1 MLSFFF
7 FFLKKPGVRPG
18 DSDVYTR
25 TFTFFFLFFS
35 FHRFLLFPFHY
46 YTYTVG
52 SKQKG
57 GKKKKRRIRRQQMI
71 HPTPPAPVAR
81 RSILSPALSAR
92 RSERE
97 SRCCCCSPVCFHH
110 HPSPVGNKI
119 HRHSSSSFRAERRKA
134 RLHHLRTHNYA
145 RLYKVQSHCRN
156 EKKKTRG
163 KVNNRV
169 EIPVNVGE
177 LEQMNCNL
185 FDRRR
190 RLFSE
195 KEEQDSIKSLLLS

>member
-1 MLSFFF
+1 M
-7 FFLKKPGVRPG
+7 
-18 DSDVYTR
+18 
-25 TFTFFFLFFS
+25 
-35 FHRFLLFPFHY
+35 
-46 YTYTVG
+46 G

>member
-1 MLSFFF
+1 M
-7 FFLKKPGVRPG
+7 
-18 DSDVYTR
+18 
-25 TFTFFFLFFS
+25 
-35 FHRFLLFPFHY
+35 
-46 YTYTVG
+46 G

-156 EKKKTRG
+156 EKKKKKKTRG

-185 FDRRR
+185 VDRRR
-190 RLFSE
+190 CLFSE

>member
-1 MLSFFF
+1 M
-7 FFLKKPGVRPG
+7 
-18 DSDVYTR
+18 
-25 TFTFFFLFFS
+25 
-35 FHRFLLFPFHY
+35 
-46 YTYTVG
+46 G

-97 SRCCCCSPVCFHH
+97 SRCCCCCSPVCFHH

-185 FDRRR
+185 VDRRR

-195 KEEQDSIKSLLLS
+195 REEQDSIKSLLLS